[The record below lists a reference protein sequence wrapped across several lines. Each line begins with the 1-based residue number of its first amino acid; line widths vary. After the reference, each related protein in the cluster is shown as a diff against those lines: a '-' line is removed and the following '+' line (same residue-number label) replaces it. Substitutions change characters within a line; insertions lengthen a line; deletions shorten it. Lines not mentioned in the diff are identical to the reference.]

1 MDYQQRRLLVEVVV
15 VARYAGG
22 WDRDPALASVAL
34 GRGLLGARVQR
45 GERRVPFDRGSPI
58 DLWLIFSW
66 ARVGNG
72 HAGGC
77 VGLSGVHGCSRA
89 G

>member
-1 MDYQQRRLLVEVVV
+1 VDYQQRRLLVEVVV
-15 VARYAGG
+15 VARYAGVG
-22 WDRDPALASVAL
+22 TGIRRWPVFAL